1 MSLHEDIVEYI
12 RSGETDGQA
21 LGLEVEHFVVNDEG
35 VQIGFD
41 EVTSLIKHRTWT
53 SLEGALYPANHT
65 IHGKIA
71 SKSSSMEKAPT
82 LNQN

>member
-35 VQIGFD
+35 IQIGF
-41 EVTSLIKHRTWT
+41 EQVTDLIEQVAQKR
-53 SLEGALYPANHT
+53 
-65 IHGKIA
+65 
-71 SKSSSMEKAPT
+71 
-82 LNQN
+82 